1 MRWLAGAIAMLA
13 VAVVAASLI
22 LARSQRTVNVNL
34 DGQLETCTTQSLVSG
49 GFGGGDTCTGP

>member
-1 MRWLAGAIAMLA
+1 MLA